1 MKTTTKSIKG
11 FTLVKPTSQQGKH
24 IQYVFDN
31 RYEGSDI
38 YDVYGKP
45 SYAKVRAFNYCV
57 ELAKAYNAY
66 TYKITGA
73 NTCTFTFQFAFYRKN
88 TRTGEVKRYIA
99 HITRDYNYLVEAQ

>member
-11 FTLVKPTSQQGKH
+11 FTLVKPTTKQANSIKWYFENVNKG
-24 IQYVFDN
+24 
-31 RYEGSDI
+31 DI
-38 YDVYGKP
+38 YDCYVSP
-45 SYAKVRAFNYCV
+45 SYAKVRAFNRCV

-73 NTCTFTFQFAFYRKN
+73 NSCVFTFQFAFYRKN
-88 TRTGEVKRYIA
+88 TRTGEIKHYIA